1 MESYALTDIGMA
13 RSMNQDFVFAT
24 SEKIGPLENLFLVA
38 DGMGGHLSL
47 IHIWMLTIV
56 ASSPKEE
63 VLIQAARGMREAAER
78 AGTENMEEDVGQ
90 ESGARTP
97 AEIIGPVD
105 APVYKVNDIYRK
117 ILYIKHENYDILL
130 KIREQIEKLELPVLL
145 GFDMQ

>member
-1 MESYALTDIGMA
+1 
-13 RSMNQDFVFAT
+13 
-24 SEKIGPLENLFLVA
+24 
-38 DGMGGHLSL
+38 
-47 IHIWMLTIV
+47 
-56 ASSPKEE
+56 
-63 VLIQAARGMREAAER
+63 MREAAER
-78 AGTENMEEDVGQ
+78 VGTENMGEDVGQ
-90 ESGARTP
+90 ESGVRTS

>member
-1 MESYALTDIGMA
+1 MVWKRLLTRSAGQPALLLL
-13 RSMNQDFVFAT
+13 
-24 SEKIGPLENLFLVA
+24 PL
-38 DGMGGHLSL
+38 GWLSGYHCSAKCRPVTL
-47 IHIWMLTIV
+47 AVGMLTIA

-78 AGTENMEEDVGQ
+78 VGTENMGEDVGQ
-90 ESGARTP
+90 ESGVRTS